1 MSRGER
7 VAGTHRSYMASRS
20 TAKFS
25 TLRIWNLR
33 AEFRTG
39 FADGW
44 RSLSLQTRGISESP
58 DVLERVRNLRA
69 SLVAEPRLTG
79 VAVFRWGGDR
89 FEPDRIYRNPRP
101 GPGASTERARHASRP
116 KGDATPCLCALRT
129 ALPCSLKPQS
139 SSLMRN
145 DAPMESMSQRSSA
158 ISSDESSVE
167 LI

>member
-1 MSRGER
+1 
-7 VAGTHRSYMASRS
+7 VD
-20 TAKFS
+20 
-25 TLRIWNLR
+25 WNLR

-44 RSLSLQTRGISESP
+44 RSLSLQTRGIRGSS

-69 SLVAEPRLTG
+69 SRVAEPRLTG

-89 FEPDRIYRNPRP
+89 FEPERIYPNPRP
-101 GPGASTERARHASRP
+101 GPGASTERARHARRP
-116 KGDATPCLCALRT
+116 KGDATPYLCALRT
-129 ALPCSLKPQS
+129 ALPCSLKPQN